1 MPADTPSPG
10 ATPIARHPEVGDAIQ
25 AARRVHDASGLT
37 TAAILAFLLAM
48 RGDAR
53 WTRDERVAAAAMAA
67 RIAEWERADAR

>member
-1 MPADTPSPG
+1 
-10 ATPIARHPEVGDAIQ
+10 
-25 AARRVHDASGLT
+25 VHDASGLT